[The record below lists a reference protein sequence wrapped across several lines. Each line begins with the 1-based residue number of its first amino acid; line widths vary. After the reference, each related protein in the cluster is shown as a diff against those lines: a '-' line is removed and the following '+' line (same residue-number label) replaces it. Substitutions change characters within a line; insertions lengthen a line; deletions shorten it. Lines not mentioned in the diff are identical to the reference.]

1 MTMPY
6 DRIATGDRIREKRI
20 LLGYTQ
26 DDMAEKINRV
36 PKYYA
41 DIERGNCGM
50 SIETML
56 ALSAALNMSL
66 DYLLLGKE
74 HSSHNSK
81 YSKEANAILEIID
94 NFTEEQQRGFLRILH
109 IFMEIWKVPSEKDK
123 KRNSPNLLLE
133 PTAKTSPLNDNT
145 PASNTIY
152 TDTDFPFENQQNN
165 L

>member
-56 ALSAALNMSL
+56 ALSSALNMSL

-74 HSSHNSK
+74 NASYNSK

-94 NFTEEQQRGFLRILH
+94 NLPKHHQKGLLRILH
-109 IFMEIWKVPSEKDK
+109 IFMETWKIPPEKDTKLNTSNEFSEHSILLSSLNSK
-123 KRNSPNLLLE
+123 KPE
-133 PTAKTSPLNDNT
+133 
-145 PASNTIY
+145 
-152 TDTDFPFENQQNN
+152 
-165 L
+165 